1 MIIHYKDI
9 FDELQFKLGNHL
21 KYSEDYT
28 FIPFKVKKF
37 TNYSDFVIQTPKLY
51 VPYGIQESDKS
62 KNYIMISFQNVQN
75 DIHTQQFMDNLR
87 SIYTLVREHF
97 NEDFVVNH
105 FFKDYKQNLTMTL
118 KQGDNTPIYDSLQ
131 HVREDIPLY
140 SYCSFIIHLAG
151 LWVNKNQVWF
161 QWYNLQSRIENDIIL
176 SDYAFKDYK
185 VSSSYQPSHH
195 LGPLQTQPQLS
206 QPPPPP
212 PPPPPPSISRP
223 VKDKYSKMLSMGIPK
238 EAVLIQKQLD
248 TTPTISAS
256 MLQSVTLKK
265 GKPIPKKKLKTDM
278 NGFEPPSLDDLKS
291 ALSNLRK
298 SIN

>member
-9 FDELQFKLGNHL
+9 LDELQFKLGNHL

-105 FFKDYKQNLTMTL
+105 FFKDYKQN
-118 KQGDNTPIYDSLQ
+118 
-131 HVREDIPLY
+131 
-140 SYCSFIIHLAG
+140 
-151 LWVNKNQVWF
+151 
-161 QWYNLQSRIENDIIL
+161 
-176 SDYAFKDYK
+176 
-185 VSSSYQPSHH
+185 
-195 LGPLQTQPQLS
+195 
-206 QPPPPP
+206 
-212 PPPPPPSISRP
+212 
-223 VKDKYSKMLSMGIPK
+223 
-238 EAVLIQKQLD
+238 
-248 TTPTISAS
+248 TI
-256 MLQSVTLKK
+256 
-265 GKPIPKKKLKTDM
+265 
-278 NGFEPPSLDDLKS
+278 F
-291 ALSNLRK
+291 RFF
-298 SIN
+298 